1 VKNRKVQENTL
12 IVIHNSIVPVFVNY
26 HFLNGKVLLF
36 VFPYRK
42 SIGISKTFQSE
53 LVELLKAGVLKTRNT
68 ESL

>member
-1 VKNRKVQENTL
+1 VKNTKVQENTL
-12 IVIHNSIVPVFVNY
+12 IVIQISIVSVFVNY

-36 VFPYRK
+36 VFPYSK

-68 ESL
+68 GSL

>member
-1 VKNRKVQENTL
+1 VKNIKVQGNTL
-12 IVIHNSIVPVFVNY
+12 IVIHITLVPLFVNY
-26 HFLNGKVLLF
+26 HFLNGKVLLL
-36 VFPYRK
+36 VFPYSK